1 MSRLATHAIHTLFG
15 LLGRTPLPL
24 LRASARLMGQCFW
37 LSDSRLAQVT
47 RRNINACFPELPA
60 AQRRALARESLVQT
74 ACTMLEIPAVWQWP
88 YAKVRARMQVQ
99 GLEHF
104 QTAQAE
110 GKGVIVLAPHHGNW
124 EVLGLYLAEL
134 GEVTSLYQPPKQAEV
149 EAIVRSAR
157 EKTGAKLV
165 PTNRAGVAALLKAL
179 KAGGISGI
187 LPDQVPLDEASGVYA
202 PFFGHPALT
211 MKLIHS
217 LLKST
222 GARAVTGFARRT
234 PAGWTIT
241 FLPADPAIY
250 SGEVEQATAAL
261 NHSVEQAVRLCP
273 EQYQWEYKRFREQP
287 EGQPKFYRKQ
297 PGRRNLAE

>member
-1 MSRLATHAIHTLFG
+1 MNAFNARLIQSLFRLQGLLPLGWLRALGG
-15 LLGRTPLPL
+15 LLGR
-24 LRASARLMGQCFW
+24 AFW
-37 LSDSRLAQVT
+37 LWDSRLAQVT
-47 RRNINACFPELPA
+47 RRNINACFPELTPGE
-60 AQRRALARESLVQT
+60 RTALARSSLQQT

-88 YAKVRARMQVQ
+88 YAKLQAHMRVE

-104 QTAQAE
+104 RSAQAA
-110 GKGVIVLAPHHGNW
+110 GRGVIVLAPHHGNW

-134 GEVTSLYQPPKQAEV
+134 GEVTSLYQPPKQAAV
-149 EAIVRSAR
+149 ESVVRSAR

-234 PAGWTIT
+234 PGGWTVT
-241 FLPADPAIY
+241 FLEADPGLYDADP
-250 SGEVEQATAAL
+250 EAACAAL
-261 NHSVEQAVRLCP
+261 NRSVERAVRLCP

-287 EGQPKFYRKQ
+287 AGDPKFYRKL
-297 PGRRNLAE
+297 PGGKVAP